1 MIVDS
6 IPGGVVRFF
15 ARPYVA
21 GDSLR
26 EGLETAASLFSA
38 GLLTTLDLLAEDVRS
53 ESQVVENYQVYE
65 EMITAIAAAPTYGT
79 RAERPTVSLKPSS
92 FTLRPLDGSPGAD
105 ACGSAEAITALAE
118 TAARHDVGITID
130 MEDRHWTDFT
140 LDLARRLHAAGHD
153 VGTVLQTR
161 LHRTEHD
168 LAAIPYGM
176 RTRLVIGIYPEPS
189 EVATQSKSEMKE
201 RLLRAAD
208 FLLRRGAYVE
218 LATHDAAVLRRF
230 LTEVVPATG
239 AGVDR
244 FELQLLYGVPVYDL
258 IEEVRSGALY
268 AQDGVPP
275 RMRIYVPF
283 ATSWDQ
289 ATAYC
294 RRRLAENP
302 QLGVYVARNI
312 VRGFVAPRRR
322 VRPSPPPA
330 SGHANP

>member
-21 GDSLR
+21 GDSLL
-26 EGLETAASLFSA
+26 EGLETAASLLSA
-38 GLLTTLDLLAEDVRS
+38 GLLTTLDLLAEDVRR

-65 EMITAIAAAPTYGT
+65 EMIAAIAAAPAYGT
-79 RAERPTVSLKPSS
+79 RAERPTISLKPSS

-105 ACGSAEAITALAE
+105 ARGSAEAITALAE
-118 TAARHDVGITID
+118 TATRHDVGITID

-140 LDLARRLHAAGHD
+140 LDLARRLHTAGHD

-168 LAAIPYGM
+168 LAAIPSGM
-176 RTRLVIGIYPEPS
+176 RMRLVIGIYPEPA
-189 EVATQSKSEMKE
+189 EVATQSKPEMKE

-218 LATHDAAVLRRF
+218 LATHDAAVVRRF
-230 LTEVVPATG
+230 LTEVAPAAG

-275 RMRIYVPF
+275 RVRIYVPF

-312 VRGFVAPRRR
+312 VRGFVAPGRR
-322 VRPSPPPA
+322 VKPSPPRA
-330 SGHANP
+330 SGRANP